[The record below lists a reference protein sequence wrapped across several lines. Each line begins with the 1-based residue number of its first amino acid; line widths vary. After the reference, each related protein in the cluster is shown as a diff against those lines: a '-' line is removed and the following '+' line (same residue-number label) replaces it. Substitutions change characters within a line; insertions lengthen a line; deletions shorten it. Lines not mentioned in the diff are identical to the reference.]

1 MYAQDFEKISAMRKV
16 QSSVADEMRDSKA
29 NKGIHGRVEHG
40 STDSN
45 PISMIQEH
53 LQQQDGKM
61 AELDLK
67 LSQQDSEI
75 KAVQRQLR
83 ELISL
88 LKKE

>member
-1 MYAQDFEKISAMRKV
+1 MRKV

-29 NKGIHGRVEHG
+29 KQGGAGGVEHA
-40 STDSN
+40 STDSS

-67 LSQQDSEI
+67 LSQQDHEI
-75 KAVQRQLR
+75 KAVQRQLKQ
-83 ELISL
+83 LISL
-88 LKKE
+88 LKNK